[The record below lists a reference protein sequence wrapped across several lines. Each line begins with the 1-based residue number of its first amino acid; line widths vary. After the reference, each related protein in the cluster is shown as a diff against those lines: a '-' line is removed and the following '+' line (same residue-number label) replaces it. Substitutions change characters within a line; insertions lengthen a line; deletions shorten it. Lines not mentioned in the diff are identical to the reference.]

1 MQTGHVEQAETLIAR
16 WLAEGR
22 RQAGALPPD
31 VAARLQAAVWVA
43 RGESGDPNAPIHWPV
58 DRWSGPLIETVLAL
72 ARCPLDDYSS
82 SVPVSGARIADGIV
96 NGWSGSSW
104 IRPHA
109 EEYYRLV
116 ATAARRLQDQSERLL
131 PQEVWRLAQWIPF
144 EDSPLGAEQWK
155 KIAVVLR
162 RRWDAA
168 PGGDAEHAL
177 GWALESALARGDAGA
192 SIAFLREELRAAPGG
207 SQSEYWESLF
217 DTLLGAPWSEASESE
232 ALSLLDKVALS
243 DEPAENLVCQIEALY
258 RITDSMV
265 RARFAA
271 RTKAVGHPAELV
283 RGPRRPGAGRICGW
297 PARGW
302 PILSR
307 RAADQAG
314 PALAPWMRVEAID
327 LDVLAQRKPDQVA
340 EECWKQ
346 VGRPTEVRRAAGR
359 PGLRPRR
366 EAMTLQQQIDAIRQE
381 RCLIALMRLAASN
394 PKADLPN
401 RVLSYL
407 ERCEA
412 ADPREPRWKRR
423 QYQLLV
429 ALERPADLARK
440 LRQWIDAGDAAA
452 AWRLT
457 LGRLLAEEGR
467 LADAIH
473 LFEAVRSAEGL
484 RGDDCRLLADWYA
497 ATNQPKAAERVAAAA
512 VEAEDETDQTDRLQ
526 NKLQALQQVAA
537 DDATPRDLD
546 AEVLRDLL
554 AALKKSR
561 DPQEDLDQLAE
572 FYQATH
578 DFRLLA
584 GLADAML
591 GRTALEIYPLVE
603 GAGPLLAAVE
613 DEATLNSFLERI
625 AEVRRRAR
633 TEVDRRALDLL
644 EALVHCRASE
654 LADEPAPHAE
664 RAVAALRRAW
674 PHAWSPGE
682 PPRMCALLASL
693 STIKDPPLAAEQLAE
708 MERLYRAL
716 PRGSADRSAVAES
729 LGETHW
735 SYEHYDAAIEV
746 LAAAVKERQEAGG
759 GTPPP
764 GEDNLLF
771 KLVEYLKERQ
781 QWARAAML
789 AGDWLAHDRPGAN
802 PPARGPVEPA
812 LRGRPPGIPGTLR
825 AAATCRSPPWN
836 RSSAIKSRTR
846 PAGRQPSI
854 SGGNC
859 TGFTATRS
867 GGTPT
872 FPWAAARRST
882 TPSSRRFAR
891 SWTCPVPIS
900 AASSGISATTSWS
913 GCTPFIGARTQR
925 RYAAAASDLK
935 RFIAEQ
941 LPKLLE
947 RQPAQRLHV
956 ISVTAGAVHDV
967 VGPRDG
973 MLFLIQQIEN
983 EPAGLPY
990 TGQDTSSACADT
1002 LLQWRT
1008 EVRDHGDLE
1017 KRLLQIMLARFRRD
1031 LQSRSEAAMYPRNG
1045 PNALWQALQPETPL
1059 MAAAAEEV
1067 LQQNKDSEATVL
1079 YIAWCMFG
1087 RLDQRDRAIEIL
1099 ADGCR
1104 RGLLHEAALSQL
1116 ITELMKLGPEANSQ
1130 PETPS
1135 SPHRGK
1141 VAGKPSGP
1149 RACGSRSSRPW

>member
-1 MQTGHVEQAETLIAR
+1 MDRQWKQELADRDRAQLLRMPLPNLADARRAAAAGRATVEDEIVLLTDLQARKQWGRVLEHLEKAERLSGKPGMRWVRYNILQLCPDDERLKKCFCDEAARLARAGGDQAYLADSILGPASGVLKPGEALSLCDVLRPLFQRLPACRHGMKTWTQRRIECLVRADRGLEALRLRRQLAGEYPRDVQVQCDYVSALVERGQTEAVAAWLGRVLVPEADWEPEDEESLRSIFTAVLRSQRRDAELLDYLAAWIGRNPVVPRPYQDYLGLLVQTGHVEQAETLIAR

-104 IRPHA
+104 IRPHV

-168 PGGDAEHAL
+168 PGGDAKHAL

-283 RGPRRPGAGRICGW
+283 RGPRQ
-297 PARGW
+297 ARRREDLRLARQG
-302 PILSR
+302 LADSLR

-584 GLADAML
+584 GLSDAML

-764 GEDNLLF
+764 GKTISSSSWSNTSRKDSSG
-771 KLVEYLKERQ
+771 
-781 QWARAAML
+781 L
-789 AGDWLAHDRPGAN
+789 APQCS
-802 PPARGPVEPA
+802 PVI
-812 LRGRPPGIPGTLR
+812 GLR
-825 AAATCRSPPWN
+825 A
-836 RSSAIKSRTR
+836 R
-846 PAGRQPSI
+846 P
-854 SGGNC
+854 
-859 TGFTATRS
+859 TRS
-867 GGTPT
+867 K
-872 FPWAAARRST
+872 
-882 TPSSRRFAR
+882 
-891 SWTCPVPIS
+891 S
-900 AASSGISATTSWS
+900 A
-913 GCTPFIGARTQR
+913 
-925 RYAAAASDLK
+925 
-935 RFIAEQ
+935 
-941 LPKLLE
+941 
-947 RQPAQRLHV
+947 
-956 ISVTAGAVHDV
+956 
-967 VGPRDG
+967 
-973 MLFLIQQIEN
+973 
-983 EPAGLPY
+983 
-990 TGQDTSSACADT
+990 
-1002 LLQWRT
+1002 
-1008 EVRDHGDLE
+1008 
-1017 KRLLQIMLARFRRD
+1017 
-1031 LQSRSEAAMYPRNG
+1031 
-1045 PNALWQALQPETPL
+1045 
-1059 MAAAAEEV
+1059 
-1067 LQQNKDSEATVL
+1067 
-1079 YIAWCMFG
+1079 
-1087 RLDQRDRAIEIL
+1087 
-1099 ADGCR
+1099 
-1104 RGLLHEAALSQL
+1104 
-1116 ITELMKLGPEANSQ
+1116 
-1130 PETPS
+1130 
-1135 SPHRGK
+1135 
-1141 VAGKPSGP
+1141 
-1149 RACGSRSSRPW
+1149 GSRAS